1 MDKLVALEYFK
12 TIARTRNISAAAE
25 ELGISQPALSNF
37 VKRQEASVGAVLV
50 DRSTIPVSITES
62 GQAFIK
68 YLENVESLGRE
79 LSHEIEDYET
89 LQKGNLIVGGA
100 VFFNVAYLPKA
111 IAEFNKLYPGINI
124 EIVDGLVPEI
134 TAEALAGRIDLFTT
148 AIKSNEEDLC
158 YEEMFKEKIFLCLPP
173 EWEINNKLPQP
184 GKEGYAELSKDDFKL
199 LKDSTFIVLHEDQD
213 IGRKMKAIFDKH
225 GFQPQH
231 VLTAGQTLTTL
242 ELTLAGAGISLITES
257 TLNHYNMDKKPK
269 LYLVNPEICTRTM
282 YVAYPKHR
290 YSSQAT
296 KRFIEVLLK
305 HNK

>member
-1 MDKLVALEYFK
+1 MDKLVALEYFR

-37 VKRQEASVGAVLV
+37 VKRQEASVGATLV
-50 DRSTIPVSITES
+50 DRSTVPVTITEA
-62 GQAFIK
+62 GQAYFE
-68 YLENVESLGRE
+68 YLEKVDSLNRE
-79 LSHEIEDYET
+79 LSHEIDDLEN

-134 TAEALAGRIDLFTT
+134 TTEALAGRIDLFTT

-158 YEEMFKEKIFLCLPP
+158 YEEMFNEKIFLCLPP

-184 GKEGYAELSKDDFKL
+184 GKEGYAKLSDDDFKL
-199 LKDSTFIVLHEDQD
+199 LQDCTFIVLHEDQD
-213 IGRKMKAIFDKH
+213 IGRKMKALFDRH

-257 TLNHYNMDKKPK
+257 TLNQYNMDRKPK
-269 LYLVNPEICTRTM
+269 LYLIDPEICSRTM
-282 YVAYPKHR
+282 YVAYPKNR
-290 YSSQAT
+290 YIAQAT
-296 KRFIEVLLK
+296 KKFIEVLLK